1 MQERLQKFMARC
13 GVASRR
19 KAEEIILAG
28 RVNVNGKVVTSV
40 VTIDDINDIVEVDG
54 KVIKPEEA
62 KVYII
67 LNKPTE
73 VITSAQDQFG
83 RKTVVDLID
92 IKERVFPVGRLD
104 YDTSGLILLT
114 NDGDVAYKMTHPS
127 HEVEKVYHAEVIGVP
142 TEEDMRLFRS
152 GLEIE
157 DYITSEADIKILEN
171 NFRTSIVEIKIHEG
185 RNRQVRKM
193 CDKIDHP
200 VIKLKRVKVGELSL
214 GDLKLGEWRYLNDKE
229 IEYIKSI

>member
-19 KAEEIILAG
+19 KAEEIILSG
-28 RVNVNGKVVTSV
+28 RVKVNGEVVTSV
-40 VTIDDINDIVEVDG
+40 ITIDDINDTVEVDG
-54 KVIKPEEA
+54 KVIKPEEV
-62 KVYII
+62 KVYIM

-83 RKTVVDLID
+83 RKTVVDLIN

-104 YDTSGLILLT
+104 YDTSGLIILT

-142 TEEDMRLFRS
+142 TGEEMRLFRS

-157 DYITSEADIKILEN
+157 DYITSEADIRILEN

-200 VIKLKRVKVGELSL
+200 VTKLKRVQVGELSL

-229 IEYIKSI
+229 IGYIKSI

>member
-19 KAEEIILAG
+19 KAEEIILEG
-28 RVNVNGKVVTSV
+28 RVKVNGDVVTSV
-40 VTIDDINDIVEVDG
+40 VAIDDINDIVEVDG
-54 KVIKPEEA
+54 KVIKPEED
-62 KVYII
+62 KVYIM

-73 VITSAQDQFG
+73 VITSAKDQFG
-83 RKTVVDLID
+83 RRTVVDLID
-92 IKERVFPVGRLD
+92 IKERIFPVGRLD

-127 HEVEKVYHAEVIGVP
+127 HEVEKVYVAEVIGVP
-142 TEEDMRLFRS
+142 TEKEMKSFRE

-157 DYITSEADIKILEN
+157 DYITSDADIKILED
-171 NFRTSIVEIKIHEG
+171 NFRTCIVEMKIHEG

-200 VIKLKRVKVGELSL
+200 VLKLKRIKVGELSL
-214 GDLKLGEWRYLNDKE
+214 DDLKVGEWRYLNDKE
-229 IEYIKSI
+229 IDYLKSI

>member
-19 KAEEIILAG
+19 KAEEIILEG
-28 RVNVNGKVVTSV
+28 RVKVNGQVVTSIITV
-40 VTIDDINDIVEVDG
+40 DDISDIVEVDG
-54 KVIKPEEA
+54 KVIKPEEE
-62 KVYII
+62 KVYIM

-73 VITSAQDQFG
+73 VITSAADQFG

-92 IKERVFPVGRLD
+92 IKERIFPVGRLD

-127 HEVEKVYHAEVIGVP
+127 HEVEKVYHAEIIGVP
-142 TEEDMRLFRS
+142 TEEEMKSFRE

-157 DYITSEADIKILEN
+157 DYITSEADIEILEN
-171 NFRTSIVEIKIHEG
+171 NFRTSIVEIRIHEG

-200 VIKLKRVKVGELSL
+200 VTKLKRVKIGGLSL
-214 GDLKLGEWRYLNDKE
+214 GDLKLGEWRYLSDKE
-229 IEYIKSI
+229 VDYLKSI